1 MAKVR
6 IKLNRA
12 GVRNLLK
19 SQEMMN
25 ICTKLAYRAQAS
37 LGDGYEVSYVT
48 GKNRV
53 NASIAAVSYKARKE
67 NLENNTILKALGNQ

>member
-1 MAKVR
+1 MAKVKV
-6 IKLNRA
+6 KLNRA

-25 ICTKLAYRAQAS
+25 ICTHYAYKAQS
-37 LGDGYEVSYVT
+37 RLGTGYEVSYVT

-53 NASIAAVSYKARKE
+53 NASIIAATEKAKKE
-67 NLENNTILKALGNQ
+67 NLENNTILKSLGD